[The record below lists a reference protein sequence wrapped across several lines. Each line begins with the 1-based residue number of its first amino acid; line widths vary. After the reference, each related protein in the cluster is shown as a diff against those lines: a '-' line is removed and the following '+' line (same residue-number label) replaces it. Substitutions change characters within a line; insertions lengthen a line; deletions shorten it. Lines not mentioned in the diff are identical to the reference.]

1 MKGGLPAYPTHS
13 YATGLAEGGLT
24 MAPQRALR
32 IEKTTEEDILL
43 ILTFICELAQ
53 YEKLEDAVSA
63 SEERLRANLFG
74 PNPYAEAVIA
84 YENDE
89 PAAFALYFFNYSTFV
104 GLPGLYLEDI
114 FVRPEFRGFG
124 IGRQLFTFLAQ
135 TALKRGCGRME
146 WAVLNWNEQAIR
158 FYQKLGADP
167 MREWTVFRLSQQKLE
182 ELAAKSV

>member
-1 MKGGLPAYPTHS
+1 M
-13 YATGLAEGGLT
+13 T
-24 MAPQRALR
+24 MAPHLALR
-32 IEKTTEEDILL
+32 IEKTTEDDIPL
-43 ILTFICELAQ
+43 IVTFIRELAQ

-63 SEERLRANLFG
+63 SEERLRASLFG
-74 PNPYAEAVIA
+74 PKPCAEAVIA

-89 PAAFALYFFNYSTFV
+89 PVAFALYFFNYSTFV

-114 FVRPEFRGFG
+114 FVRPEFRGSG

-135 TALKRGCGRME
+135 TALERGCGRME

-167 MREWTVFRLSQQKLE
+167 MREWTVFRLSQQKLRD
-182 ELAAKSV
+182 LTAKSV